1 MERAGALPP
10 APSPTCAPCGTLS
23 PVSLLTELD
32 AFLNH
37 RCGELD
43 GGVDEATVWPACE
56 CGAGIARRADEGDAL
71 DVTG

>member
-1 MERAGALPP
+1 M
-10 APSPTCAPCGTLS
+10 
-23 PVSLLTELD
+23 SLLTELD

-43 GGVDEATVWPACE
+43 GGVDEATVWLACE

>member
-1 MERAGALPP
+1 M
-10 APSPTCAPCGTLS
+10 LS

-43 GGVDEATVWPACE
+43 GGVDEATVWLACE
-56 CGAGIARRADEGDAL
+56 CGAGIARRADEGNAL